1 MPTRSPCLKYIL
13 VDRVPEPKNL
23 KLDDQM
29 IERLVSAVEGGLSYR
44 RAAPACGVTERSLRT
59 WRARGEAEPSD
70 SNSIYRQ
77 LYDSLEAARS
87 EMAKTL
93 LADWLEMAR
102 GHKSWRGVQAY
113 LAVTMPEEFGEIRRT
128 QVDVREG
135 SKVDRDPG
143 SGETADSLRERW
155 RVLFP
160 NEDDS
165 GVTVQPAEAD

>member
-1 MPTRSPCLKYIL
+1 MS
-13 VDRVPEPKNL
+13 EPKNL
-23 KLDDQM
+23 KLDEGM
-29 IERLVSAVEGGLSYR
+29 IVRLVAAVEGGLSYR
-44 RAAPACGVTERSLRT
+44 RAAPACGITERSLRT

-70 SNSIYRQ
+70 SDSIYRK
-77 LYDSLEAARS
+77 LYDRLEAARS

-113 LAVTMPEEFGEIRRT
+113 LAVVMPEEYGEIRRT

-135 SKVDRDPG
+135 ARVDGEPG
-143 SGETADSLRERW
+143 AGETSDSLRERW

-160 NEDDS
+160 DEADS
-165 GVTVQPAEAD
+165 GIAVEPAEAD